1 MLKSI
6 FHAGTFD
13 LWSVLLAFST
23 ALVLGL
29 IIATLYRKCAVSHGF
44 PVVLALVPFLVASI
58 IMIVNG
64 NLGASVAVLGAFGLI
79 RFRSAPGTA
88 KEIGFLFFAMAV
100 GLSIGMGFL
109 SMAVLVTILAGAAF
123 LLLEKADFG
132 TVNSK
137 DRLLKITIP
146 EDLDYDGIFDDLFQ
160 KYTKHS
166 NLDRV
171 KTTNMGTMY
180 ELSYLIEMRNM
191 SQQKNFIDELRC
203 RNGNLTIMMGLVK
216 REKNEL

>member
-6 FHAGTFD
+6 FHIGTFEI
-13 LWSVLLAFST
+13 WSVLLAFAVS
-23 ALVLGL
+23 LVLGL
-29 IIATLYRKCAVSHGF
+29 IIAMLYRKCAFCQGF
-44 PVVLALVPFLVASI
+44 PVILAIMPMLVTSV

-64 NLGASVAVLGAFGLI
+64 NLGASVAVLGAFGLV

-88 KEIGFLFFAMAV
+88 REIGFLFFAMAV
-100 GLSIGMGFL
+100 GLSVGMGFL
-109 SMAVLVTILAGAAF
+109 TFSVLITIIAGSAF

-132 TVNSK
+132 NINSK

-160 KYTKHS
+160 KYTIHS

-180 ELSYLIEMRNM
+180 ELSYFIEMRNM
-191 SQQKNFIDELRC
+191 SQQKEFIDELRC

-216 REKNEL
+216 KEKNEL